1 MWELRYDLH
10 GRCAVRVA
18 GGEVM
23 ARHVEAVP
31 SAPWMIEARC
41 GTARGWLLAT
51 AVPDDPEREAVRL
64 EAEVTRRTALARE
77 RQALALAA
85 LDADLIERLTHRLR
99 TDVMTLGAVA
109 EGALE
114 GVFADE
120 AEEVMAELRRTS
132 QEAQRRLTV
141 AREVMTV
148 LAGETARA
156 GADRRDAARRARGRR
171 TRRRRGGRRRGS
183 VDADPRRGLGRVRA
197 AARRRRRGSR
207 RSRSRPTSG
216 GGGRDAPPT
225 AWARRV
231 GPRRRGGGRAH
242 GRRGRGPRDGLGAR
256 AARGGALMEL
266 RRLRLLLELSR
277 RGTLAAV
284 ADTLAY
290 SPSSI
295 SVQLAELEREVGVKL
310 LRRVGRNVQLTP
322 AGWRLAEYAEQALA
336 ADEAILTELAG
347 LGGTPRGQVR
357 VTFVQTSALALLPHA
372 LGTLAEQAPDLRIEV
387 FQRET
392 RPALDELR
400 SRAVDLV
407 LGIDYDPA
415 PVARHRDVDRVDLI
429 RERVLMAVPA
439 QDPLAASGGRD
450 LPRERGTRR
459 LGRGPPGHRPRRGG
473 RDAVQRHRRAT
484 RRTSA
489 TAPTTR

>member
-1 MWELRYDLH
+1 
-10 GRCAVRVA
+10 
-18 GGEVM
+18 
-23 ARHVEAVP
+23 
-31 SAPWMIEARC
+31 
-41 GTARGWLLAT
+41 
-51 AVPDDPEREAVRL
+51 
-64 EAEVTRRTALARE
+64 
-77 RQALALAA
+77 
-85 LDADLIERLTHRLR
+85 
-99 TDVMTLGAVA
+99 
-109 EGALE
+109 
-114 GVFADE
+114 
-120 AEEVMAELRRTS
+120 
-132 QEAQRRLTV
+132 
-141 AREVMTV
+141 
-148 LAGETARA
+148 
-156 GADRRDAARRARGRR
+156 
-171 TRRRRGGRRRGS
+171 
-183 VDADPRRGLGRVRA
+183 
-197 AARRRRRGSR
+197 
-207 RSRSRPTSG
+207 
-216 GGGRDAPPT
+216 
-225 AWARRV
+225 
-231 GPRRRGGGRAH
+231 
-242 GRRGRGPRDGLGAR
+242 
-256 AARGGALMEL
+256 MEL

-392 RPALDELR
+392 RPALEELR

-429 RERVLMAVPA
+429 R
-439 QDPLAASGGRD
+439 
-450 LPRERGTRR
+450 
-459 LGRGPPGHRPRRGG
+459 
-473 RDAVQRHRRAT
+473 
-484 RRTSA
+484 
-489 TAPTTR
+489 

>member
-120 AEEVMAELRRTS
+120 AEAVMAELRRTS

-148 LAGETARA
+148 LAGETAA
-156 GADRRDAARRARGRR
+156 PEPIAA
-171 TRRRRGGRRRGS
+171 T
-183 VDADPRRGLGRVRA
+183 
-197 AARRRRRGSR
+197 
-207 RSRSRPTSG
+207 
-216 GGGRDAPPT
+216 
-225 AWARRV
+225 
-231 GPRRRGGGRAH
+231 
-242 GRRGRGPRDGLGAR
+242 
-256 AARGGALMEL
+256 L
-266 RRLRLLLELSR
+266 R
-277 RGTLAAV
+277 
-284 ADTLAY
+284 
-290 SPSSI
+290 
-295 SVQLAELEREVGVKL
+295 AELEG
-310 LRRVGRNVQLTP
+310 
-322 AGWRLAEYAEQALA
+322 A
-336 ADEAILTELAG
+336 
-347 LGGTPRGQVR
+347 
-357 VTFVQTSALALLPHA
+357 
-372 LGTLAEQAPDLRIEV
+372 
-387 FQRET
+387 
-392 RPALDELR
+392 
-400 SRAVDLV
+400 
-407 LGIDYDPA
+407 
-415 PVARHRDVDRVDLI
+415 
-429 RERVLMAVPA
+429 
-439 QDPLAASGGRD
+439 
-450 LPRERGTRR
+450 
-459 LGRGPPGHRPRRGG
+459 G
-473 RDAVQRHRRAT
+473 RDAVVVAGDEEAWTLIPGAGWAACARLLAADARFAAFEVAPDEWGWRVTARAGGDAAHDGASAADEPSSPAGAWS
-484 RRTSA
+484 RTDAAAAAHMVVAAGGHVAGSA
-489 TAPTTR
+489 LILPAAVP